1 MWLKRINEKRPPIGV
16 APHWLVNL
24 KRIEELNDAI
34 KRLVEELNTNCLS
47 ETDIKYYKLVAKYA
61 EEVRTLAE
69 MEARLTKFELRRLE
83 RFYEMR
89 LEQSLRAQV
98 SLL

>member
-1 MWLKRINEKRPPIGV
+1 MTEEKCPPIGV

-34 KRLVEELNTNCLS
+34 RRLVEELNTSRLS

-69 MEARLTKFELRRLE
+69 MEARLTKFDVDEVRKIL
-83 RFYEMR
+83 
-89 LEQSLRAQV
+89 
-98 SLL
+98 

>member
-1 MWLKRINEKRPPIGV
+1 MTEEKRPPIGV

-34 KRLVEELNTNCLS
+34 KRLVEELNTSCLS

-69 MEARLTKFELRRLE
+69 MEARLTKFDVEEVRKIL
-83 RFYEMR
+83 
-89 LEQSLRAQV
+89 
-98 SLL
+98 

>member
-1 MWLKRINEKRPPIGV
+1 MTEEKRMPPIGV

-24 KRIEELNDAI
+24 KRIEELNDAM
-34 KRLVEELNTNCLS
+34 KRLVEELNTSCLS

-69 MEARLTKFELRRLE
+69 MEARLTKLDVEEVKR
-83 RFYEMR
+83 
-89 LEQSLRAQV
+89 SL
-98 SLL
+98 